1 MKYDLISV
9 IIPVYNNENYF
20 ERCIKSV
27 IEQTYNNIE
36 IIIINDYSIDNV
48 ESIIL
53 KYKELDKRIKYYKN
67 TKNEGVGYT
76 RNFGISKFTGKYI
89 YFLDS
94 DDYIENNCL
103 EILYKNIKEN
113 DNFSSWKENKYV
125 KNTFTK

>member
-1 MKYDLISV
+1 MEKDLISV

-53 KYKELDKRIKYYKN
+53 KYKELDKRIKYY
-67 TKNEGVGYT
+67 
-76 RNFGISKFTGKYI
+76 
-89 YFLDS
+89 
-94 DDYIENNCL
+94 
-103 EILYKNIKEN
+103 
-113 DNFSSWKENKYV
+113 
-125 KNTFTK
+125 

>member
-27 IEQTYNNIE
+27 IEQTYFNTE
-36 IIIINDYSIDNV
+36 IIIINDCSIDNV
-48 ESIIL
+48 ENIIL

-76 RNFGISKFTGKYI
+76 RNCGISKFTGKYI

>member
-1 MKYDLISV
+1 MEKYLISV

-53 KYKELDKRIKYYKN
+53 KYKELD
-67 TKNEGVGYT
+67 
-76 RNFGISKFTGKYI
+76 
-89 YFLDS
+89 
-94 DDYIENNCL
+94 
-103 EILYKNIKEN
+103 
-113 DNFSSWKENKYV
+113 
-125 KNTFTK
+125 